1 MMKKAIWAVLTAFL
15 MITTVD
21 AVKVAVVAD
30 NGAGGISKNCYD
42 ADDGAGMDLLCDKS
56 SYECSDFG
64 FGEFVTS
71 IGGFECTWS
80 AENPHWWAL
89 FKNGV
94 TSMVGISE
102 IKAKEGLLIGWR
114 CGTGEKPE
122 GGLKFC
128 DVCECA
134 GGSSGDKRVFIPKI
148 MKYTQDP
155 EAVAPGDTVRFR
167 FEDNKTGTPVRGAT
181 LEVYTGLVGVTTP
194 MMSTISNY
202 TGDAQLSLDKA
213 GTYTVLVSGTE
224 YPQAYITIDVSTTT
238 TTSTSTTSSSTTTT
252 YKPPPHFLEKTTTT
266 SSTTESTTS
275 STVGEPAFI
284 GDAVAAQEPQG
295 QGLVRW
301 LMSLVGI

>member
-1 MMKKAIWAVLTAFL
+1 

-64 FGEFVTS
+64 FGKFVTA
-71 IGGFECTWS
+71 INGFECTYS
-80 AENPHWWAL
+80 TENPHWWAL
-89 FKNGV
+89 FKNGA

-102 IKAKEGLLIGWR
+102 IKAKGGLLIGWR
-114 CGTGEKPE
+114 CGFGEKPE
-122 GGLKFC
+122 GDLKFC

-134 GGSSGDKRVFIPKI
+134 GGSSVDTRVFIPKI
-148 MKYTQDP
+148 MRYAQDP

-167 FEDNKTGTPVRGAT
+167 FEDNKTDAPVRDAT
-181 LEVYTGLVGVTTP
+181 LEVYTGLVGVTMP
-194 MMSTISNY
+194 MVSTKSNY
-202 TGDAQLSLDKA
+202 TGEAELPFEKA
-213 GTYTVLVSGTE
+213 GIYTVLVSGTD

-252 YKPPPHFLEKTTTT
+252 YLPPPHFLDKTTTT
-266 SSTTESTTS
+266 SSTIGTTTS
-275 STVGEPAFI
+275 STLPEPAVI
-284 GDAVAAQEPQG
+284 GDAVAAEEPQG
-295 QGLVRW
+295 QGLFQW
-301 LMSLVGI
+301 LMGLIGF